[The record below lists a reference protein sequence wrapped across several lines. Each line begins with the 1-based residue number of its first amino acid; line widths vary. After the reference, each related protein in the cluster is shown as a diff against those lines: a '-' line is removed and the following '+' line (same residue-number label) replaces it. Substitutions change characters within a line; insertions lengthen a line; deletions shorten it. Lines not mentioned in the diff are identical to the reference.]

1 MRLKKLLNPIK
12 TKYSHG
18 CDEISVKVLKL
29 SAPLIVLLLIY
40 ITNPP
45 PQASYQT
52 DYVTLFYLLTIFIS
66 IWFCNLVR
74 LHGM

>member
-1 MRLKKLLNPIK
+1 MRLKQIIKSIK

-18 CDEISVKVLKL
+18 CDENSVKVLKL
-29 SAPLIVLLLIY
+29 SAPHVVLVFIH
-40 ITNPP
+40 IINPP
-45 PQASYQT
+45 PQASFQI

-74 LHGM
+74 IHGM